1 MPIDTPYNRMVTEK
15 YNQILRDK
23 VDHEEAT
30 LQTVMPS
37 PAGMYVNGYEP
48 VMVGSGVGLYKK
60 NRICPK
66 GHKVCS
72 CDDGLSGSGKAHGIS
87 ATLCGRGECDRV
99 VGGNNLGLEPNV
111 RVALAL
117 GAGMRGD
124 ATSKH
129 GCLDMY
135 EKFNNGPKLTDGTL
149 YHKSIGGLTGQQ
161 HHRHRH
167 LASENVNK
175 NKALRMLGN
184 GEGGRRGRKNPLSSK
199 PPANQGR
206 KGQAPPPKKE
216 EPSIYTLENLEKGVN
231 AVEKVGNV
239 IGKVTPMFEGA
250 YNYGKKFFGG
260 RPHENMVKQMRES
273 KRKTEERKAREGK
286 GKAHGA
292 TKTIRN
298 EDRHAERV
306 RGVRASGKAHGKTR
320 CEIVREVMNKMG
332 CSMIEASKHVK
343 ANGLY

>member
-30 LQTVMPS
+30 YQTVMPS

-66 GHKVCS
+66 GHKVCK

-135 EKFNNGPKLTDGTL
+135 EKFNNGGMML
-149 YHKSIGGLTGQQ
+149 HGGLTGQQ

-184 GEGGRRGRKNPLSSK
+184 GEGGRRRIKKPISSK
-199 PPANQGR
+199 PPAPP
-206 KGQAPPPKKE
+206 APPKKE
-216 EPSIYTLENLEKGVN
+216 EPKSIYTLENLEKGVN
-231 AVEKVGNV
+231 TAEKVGNV
-239 IGKVTPMFEGA
+239 LGKVVPMVEGVASKVGEYGSKA
-250 YNYGKKFFGG
+250 YQGVKSLFG
-260 RPHENMVKQMRES
+260 R
-273 KRKTEERKAREGK
+273 AK

-306 RGVRASGKAHGKTR
+306 RGVRASGKAHGKAHGKSR
-320 CEIVREVMNKMG
+320 CEIVKQIMNKMG